1 MAGIGYGRSM
11 QSEHEKLAGGRIT
24 IDLGALAG
32 NWRAIAAHV
41 PASVETSAVV
51 KADGYGL
58 GIEEVGAALAAVGC
72 RTFFVALPDEGRRL
86 RAAAPGSVIYILAGL
101 LPGSAAALTADDL
114 RPVLN
119 SMPEIEE
126 WAAAKRGGN
135 STGSAIHVDTGMN
148 RLGLSLAEAR
158 TLAGR
163 ADLVA
168 TVGPSLL
175 MSHLVISEARND
187 GLNATQLSRFRE
199 VCALFPT
206 VPASLANTA
215 GIFLGPDYHFDL
227 VRPGIGIYGATPGA
241 GVPVPM
247 KAVVTA
253 EARVLMV
260 RNADA
265 GGTVGYGATRRLT
278 RPSRI
283 AILGAGYADGYHR
296 RTAAPDSRPGPHV
309 FLRGRPAPLL
319 GRVSMDLIAVDVT
332 DIPDVAR
339 GDWAELFGP
348 NVPVDDVAA
357 FAGTVGYELLTG
369 LGRRYERRYI
379 HSPRLWTAPVL

>member
-1 MAGIGYGRSM
+1 MHTVAVGPGTD
-11 QSEHEKLAGGRIT
+11 LAGGRLT
-24 IDLGALAG
+24 IDLGALAA
-32 NWRAIAAHV
+32 NWRAIGAHV
-41 PASVETSAVV
+41 PAPVETSAVV

-58 GIEEVGAALAAVGC
+58 GVVEVGSALAAAGC
-72 RTFFVALPDEGRRL
+72 RTFFVALPDEGLRL
-86 RAAAPGSVIYILAGL
+86 RTVAPEAVIYVLAGL
-101 LPGSAAALTADDL
+101 LPGTAAALAAADL

-126 WAAAKRGGN
+126 WAAAKRAGV

-163 ADLVA
+163 TDLVA
-168 TVGPSLL
+168 ALAPSLM
-175 MSHLVISEARND
+175 MSHLVISEVRND

-199 VCALFPT
+199 VRAAFPS
-206 VPASLANTA
+206 VAASLANTA
-215 GIFLGPDYHFDL
+215 GIFLGRDHHFDL
-227 VRPGIGIYGATPGA
+227 VRPGIGIYGATPGP

-247 KAVVTA
+247 KVVVTA

-260 RNADA
+260 RNAEA

-296 RTAAPDSRPGPHV
+296 RTAAPDGRPGPHL

-348 NVPVDDVAA
+348 NVPVDEVAA
-357 FAGTVGYELLTG
+357 YAGTVGYELLTG
-369 LGRRYERRYI
+369 LGKRYERRYI
-379 HSPRLWTAPVL
+379 HSPRLWTAPVP

>member
-1 MAGIGYGRSM
+1 MHSPNDN
-11 QSEHEKLAGGRIT
+11 LAGGRLT

-41 PASVETSAVV
+41 PAPVETSAVV

-86 RAAAPGSVIYILAGL
+86 RSAAPGAVIYILAGL
-101 LPGSAAALTADDL
+101 LPGSAAALAADDL

-135 STGSAIHVDTGMN
+135 PTGSAIHVDTGMN
-148 RLGLSLAEAR
+148 RLGLSLAEAH

-163 ADLVA
+163 TDLVA
-168 TVGPSLL
+168 MAAPSLL
-175 MSHLVISEARND
+175 MSHLVISEIRND
-187 GLNATQLSRFRE
+187 GLNTTQLSRFRE
-199 VCALFPT
+199 VRALFPS

-215 GIFLGPDYHFDL
+215 GIFLGQNFHFDL
-227 VRPGIGIYGATPGA
+227 VRPGIGIYGATPGP
-241 GVPVPM
+241 GVSVPM
-247 KAVVTA
+247 KVVATA

-260 RNADA
+260 RSADA
-265 GGTVGYGATRRLT
+265 GSTVGYGATRRLM

-332 DIPDVAR
+332 DIPDVVR

-348 NVPVDDVAA
+348 NVPVDEVAG

-369 LGRRYERRYI
+369 LGHRYDRRYV
-379 HSPRLWTAPVL
+379 HSPRLWTAPVA